1 MSLDLCITDGIP
13 TECFVEVFYSALL
26 IKMEFAHTLLEM
38 SPFEEQAHALW
49 HIHCTAISPNKL
61 QTEWALCCPGSVLP
75 NSHPSLPASSWSSTQ
90 SAGSCSVEPLQEEC
104 YSKRWEMAGQRLGR

>member
-61 QTEWALCCPGSVLP
+61 QTEWALCYLHRIEKVESKH
-75 NSHPSLPASSWSSTQ
+75 SHTNML
-90 SAGSCSVEPLQEEC
+90 L
-104 YSKRWEMAGQRLGR
+104 